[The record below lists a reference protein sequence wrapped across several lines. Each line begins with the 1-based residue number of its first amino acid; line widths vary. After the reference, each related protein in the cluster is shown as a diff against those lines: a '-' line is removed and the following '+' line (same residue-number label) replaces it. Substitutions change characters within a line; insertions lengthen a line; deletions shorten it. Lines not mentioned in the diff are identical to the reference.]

1 MGIKPVSE
9 KIDLDGQLIIGGKKV
24 TDLVDEFGTPLYIL
38 DQDTVEKNCQDYLQ
52 ALSKNYPKSLVV
64 FAGKACLNV
73 GLLNILADQGLGVDV
88 VSGGELFT
96 ALRSKMNP
104 LNIIFHG
111 NNKSIEE
118 LEIAVENNVR
128 IILDNEQELENVK
141 QVTARLGKKAR
152 LMIRIKPE
160 IEAHTHEYIKT
171 GQIDSKFGIDKNDL
185 IKIAKLIV
193 SDDKLDFLGIHSHIG
208 SQIFDVNPFEDLAS
222 LMIEK
227 VALIKSELGIDVP
240 EINCGGGIGIQYVES
255 DDPPA
260 VSDFVT
266 RLCSKLKAAC
276 ERENLELPLLMLE
289 PGRSIVGTAG
299 ITAYKIGT
307 VKRIENVKNYVFIDG
322 GMADNPRPIMY
333 QAEYTFGLAN
343 KADKPT
349 TDTFSIAGKFCE
361 SGDILA
367 NGISLP
373 DAEVGDV
380 LVVYGTGAYNYSMA
394 SNYNRFCRPAMVVVK
409 DGAARYLVKRETFQD
424 LVNLD
429 VV

>member
-9 KIDLDGQLIIGGKKV
+9 KIDLDGQLIVGGKKV

-73 GLLNILADQGLGVDV
+73 GILNILADQGLGVDV

-160 IEAHTHEYIKT
+160 IEAHTHEYI
-171 GQIDSKFGIDKNDL
+171 
-185 IKIAKLIV
+185 
-193 SDDKLDFLGIHSHIG
+193 
-208 SQIFDVNPFEDLAS
+208 
-222 LMIEK
+222 
-227 VALIKSELGIDVP
+227 
-240 EINCGGGIGIQYVES
+240 
-255 DDPPA
+255 
-260 VSDFVT
+260 
-266 RLCSKLKAAC
+266 
-276 ERENLELPLLMLE
+276 
-289 PGRSIVGTAG
+289 
-299 ITAYKIGT
+299 
-307 VKRIENVKNYVFIDG
+307 
-322 GMADNPRPIMY
+322 
-333 QAEYTFGLAN
+333 
-343 KADKPT
+343 
-349 TDTFSIAGKFCE
+349 
-361 SGDILA
+361 
-367 NGISLP
+367 
-373 DAEVGDV
+373 
-380 LVVYGTGAYNYSMA
+380 
-394 SNYNRFCRPAMVVVK
+394 
-409 DGAARYLVKRETFQD
+409 
-424 LVNLD
+424 
-429 VV
+429 

>member
-1 MGIKPVSE
+1 
-9 KIDLDGQLIIGGKKV
+9 
-24 TDLVDEFGTPLYIL
+24 
-38 DQDTVEKNCQDYLQ
+38 
-52 ALSKNYPKSLVV
+52 
-64 FAGKACLNV
+64 
-73 GLLNILADQGLGVDV
+73 
-88 VSGGELFT
+88 
-96 ALRSKMNP
+96 
-104 LNIIFHG
+104 
-111 NNKSIEE
+111 
-118 LEIAVENNVR
+118 
-128 IILDNEQELENVK
+128 
-141 QVTARLGKKAR
+141 
-152 LMIRIKPE
+152 E

-185 IKIAKLIV
+185 IKIVKVIV
-193 SDDKLDFLGIHSHIG
+193 SDDNLEFLGIHSHIG
-208 SQIFDVNPFEDLAS
+208 SQIFDVKPFEDLAN

-260 VSDFVT
+260 VSDFVA

-307 VKRIENVKNYVFIDG
+307 VKRIKNVKNYVFIDG

-333 QAEYTFGLAN
+333 QAEYTFALAN
-343 KADKPT
+343 KADRPN

-409 DGAARYLVKRETFQD
+409 DGSARYLVKRETFQD